1 MARSNSS
8 STKAVPTSGTRTT
21 SANKATPKVA
31 ASPVAAK
38 VSDAPPAKKTET
50 AKVVATPAKVVPVK
64 VPTPKAV
71 EKSPSTKSAKA
82 TVPPPTPKA
91 GTVKATPATAA
102 TAKKA
107 NASRAPRKDAE
118 VVKVPALKPLTR
130 KNAKSAAPKPKGRP
144 SLLESSIPETYGLDR
159 LVAMPK
165 DPEWTHLYWELRPET
180 IEAIKTEH
188 AGEFPVLHLRGF
200 DTTDVMFDGSNA
212 PVSLDIE
219 VAPYARSWYLRL
231 PYQGRVYTFE
241 YGHFASNGDWKG
253 VLRSQP
259 IGFHDGMADVSSEEW
274 ISIGSE
280 ELFRMAAGLSDGEG
294 IADLL
299 KRLRDATSA
308 GMGGAA
314 WLTSWG
320 SGMGN
325 VELAPSS
332 FGLSSWQQAAAAGI
346 GMSSWMT
353 SPMGSGTTWGG
364 SSPMGIP
371 GRPAKKEK
379 DFWLWVETEIILYG
393 ATEPDAKVTLNGK
406 HLQLNPDGTFRLQ
419 FPFPDGTHHDF
430 HVKAIDRDGDQSR
443 EARPA
448 ARRWTE
454 Q

>member
-1 MARSNSS
+1 MARSNPSS
-8 STKAVPTSGTRTT
+8 KAVPASGTRAASANKPAAKAAVPSAAVKEVPAPQKVGATKAAVAIPAKLTSVSKASAKAAPEVKSTT
-21 SANKATPKVA
+21 SAKVSVA
-31 ASPVAAK
+31 AS
-38 VSDAPPAKKTET
+38 
-50 AKVVATPAKVVPVK
+50 
-64 VPTPKAV
+64 
-71 EKSPSTKSAKA
+71 
-82 TVPPPTPKA
+82 
-91 GTVKATPATAA
+91 
-102 TAKKA
+102 TAKKNSAPVPLEDAKLKKA
-107 NASRAPRKDAE
+107 NSSRAPRKDAA
-118 VVKVPALKPLTR
+118 VSKVSALKPLAKKT
-130 KNAKSAAPKPKGRP
+130 AKSAAPKPKGRP
-144 SLLESSIPETYGLDR
+144 TLLESSVPETYGLDR

-180 IEAIKTEH
+180 VEAIKAEH
-188 AGEFPVLHLRGF
+188 SGEFPVLHLRGF
-200 DTTDVMFDGSNA
+200 DTTDVLFDGLNA

-241 YGHFASNGDWKG
+241 YGHFAANGDWKG

-346 GMSSWMT
+346 GLSSWMT
-353 SPMGSGTTWGG
+353 SPMGSGTSWGG

-371 GRPAKKEK
+371 GRPGKKDK

-406 HLQLNPDGTFRLQ
+406 HLQLNADGTFRLQ

>member
-1 MARSNSS
+1 MARSNPSS
-8 STKAVPTSGTRTT
+8 KAVPASGTRAA
-21 SANKATPKVA
+21 SANKPASKAAAPASVKVEAPALKKASA
-31 ASPVAAK
+31 AKAAVAIPAK
-38 VSDAPPAKKTET
+38 VSSTS
-50 AKVVATPAKVVPVK
+50 
-64 VPTPKAV
+64 KAV
-71 EKSPSTKSAKA
+71 SKAAPEAKLATSAKA
-82 TVPPPTPKA
+82 S
-91 GTVKATPATAA
+91 TAA
-102 TAKKA
+102 STAKKQRLQPVPAADAKPKKA
-107 NASRAPRKDAE
+107 NSSRAPRKEAP
-118 VVKVPALKPLTR
+118 VAKVSALKPLSKKT
-130 KNAKSAAPKPKGRP
+130 AKSAAPSSKGRP
-144 SLLESSIPETYGLDR
+144 TLLESAIPESYGLDR

-165 DPEWTHLYWELRPET
+165 DPEWTHLYWELQPET
-180 IEAIKTEH
+180 VEAIKAEH
-188 AGEFPVLHLRGF
+188 SGELPVLHLRGF
-200 DTTDVMFDGSNA
+200 DTTDVLFDGSNA

-241 YGHFASNGDWKG
+241 YGHFAANGDWKG

-325 VELAPSS
+325 VELSPSS

-353 SPMGSGTTWGG
+353 SPMGSGTSWGG
-364 SSPMGIP
+364 TSPMGIP
-371 GRPAKKEK
+371 GRPGKKDK

-406 HLQLNPDGTFRLQ
+406 HLQLNADGTFRLQ